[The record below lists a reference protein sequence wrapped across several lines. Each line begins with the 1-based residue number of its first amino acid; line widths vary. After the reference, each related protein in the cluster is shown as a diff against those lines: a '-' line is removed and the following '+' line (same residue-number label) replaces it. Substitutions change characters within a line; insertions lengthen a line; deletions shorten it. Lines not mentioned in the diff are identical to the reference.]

1 MDFKE
6 REVDFQGADRRY
18 AELTRLRDAGSISEE
33 EFDTLRQRL
42 MVRDEGGR
50 WWAKLGESGEW
61 HYRDDK
67 TWIRGTPPGY
77 REEVLPEPTNSFEEV
92 DRRYA
97 QLKRLQHSG
106 EITQEEFDEQLKRSM
121 VQDEGGRW
129 WSKSRKSGG
138 WHYHDGSAWVRGTP
152 PGYAPPN
159 RDDQNR
165 ETQYRRAGLLI
176 GALCFGFIVVFFG
189 VSVGI
194 VMLGYKL
201 PPLLYTGTLVPDL
214 EREGNTLSEAVQL
227 VGGDYELEVT
237 DVESSSEPKGTVIY
251 SFFPSE
257 RDEERALPQA
267 REDPRVHLHLSGG
280 QGSVEVPDVSGLS
293 AVQASKAL
301 IDAGL
306 DPGVDVIFDQS
317 GNAVAAKIRGSYDE
331 KFVSDQKI
339 SSTDEEAG
347 SVVPAG
353 EHILL
358 KTGRDKILE

>member
-33 EFDTLRQRL
+33 EFDTQRQRL
-42 MVRDEGGR
+42 MVRDDQGR

-106 EITQEEFDEQLKRSM
+106 EFTQEEFDEQLKRSM

-138 WHYHDGSAWVRGTP
+138 WHYHDGSAWVRGIP
-152 PGYAPPN
+152 PGYSPPT

-176 GALCFGFIVVFFG
+176 AALCFGFIVVFFG
-189 VSVGI
+189 VAVGI
-194 VMLGYKL
+194 DMLGYKL
-201 PPLLYTGTLVPDL
+201 ATLLHAGALVPDL
-214 EREGNTLSEAVQL
+214 EGEGNTLSEAVQL
-227 VGGDYELEVT
+227 VGGDYELKVT

-251 SFFPSE
+251 SSFPP
-257 RDEERALPQA
+257 DRALPEG
-267 REDPRVHLHLSGG
+267 REDPRVDLHLSGG

-293 AVQASKAL
+293 AVQAGKAL

-306 DPGVDVIFDQS
+306 EPNVAVIFDQS
-317 GNAVAAKIRGSYDE
+317 GNAVAAKKTSGSYKDE
-331 KFVSDQKI
+331 KDVSGQKI
-339 SSTDEEAG
+339 SSTAEEAG

>member
-33 EFDTLRQRL
+33 EFDALRQRL
-42 MVRDEGGR
+42 MVRDDQGR

-77 REEVLPEPTNSFEEV
+77 REEVLPESTNTFEEV

-97 QLKRLQHSG
+97 QLKRLHHSG

-121 VQDEGGRW
+121 VQDQRGRW
-129 WSKSRKSGG
+129 WGKSRKSGG

-152 PGYAPPN
+152 LGYAPPT

-176 GALCFGFIVVFFG
+176 VALCLGLLVVFVG
-189 VSVGI
+189 VAVGT

-201 PPLLYTGTLVPDL
+201 PTLLHAGALVPDL
-214 EREGNTLSEAVQL
+214 EGEGKTLSEAVQL

-237 DVESSSEPKGTVIY
+237 DVRSSSEPKGTVIWS
-251 SFFPSE
+251 SFPP
-257 RDEERALPQA
+257 DRALPEG
-267 REDPRVHLHLSGG
+267 REDPRVHLTLSGG
-280 QGSVEVPDVSGLS
+280 QGSVAVPDVSGLS
-293 AVQASKAL
+293 AVQAGKAL

-306 DPGVDVIFDQS
+306 GPDVHVIFDQS
-317 GNAVAAKIRGSYDE
+317 GNAVAAIKTSGTYQSE
-331 KFVSDQKI
+331 KDVSGQKI
-339 SSTDEEAG
+339 SSTAEEAG

-353 EHILL
+353 EDILL
-358 KTGRDKILE
+358 KTEGDKFLR

>member
-18 AELTRLRDAGSISEE
+18 VELTHQRDAGIINNE

-42 MVRDEGGR
+42 MVRDDQGR

-61 HYRDDK
+61 HYRDGG

-77 REEVLPEPTNSFEEV
+77 REEVLPEPTSSFEEV

-121 VQDEGGRW
+121 VQDERGRW

-138 WHYHDGSAWVRGTP
+138 WHYHDGSAWVRGIP
-152 PGYAPPN
+152 PGYSPPTH
-159 RDDQNR
+159 DDQNR

-176 GALCFGFIVVFFG
+176 AALCFGLIVVFVG
-189 VSVGI
+189 VAVGT
-194 VMLGYKL
+194 VMLGYNL
-201 PPLLYTGTLVPDL
+201 PALLYGGALVPDL
-214 EREGNTLSEAVQL
+214 EGKTLSEAVHL
-227 VGGDYELEVT
+227 VGEDYELKVT
-237 DVESSSEPKGTVIY
+237 DVSSSSEPKGTVIY
-251 SFFPSE
+251 SSVPP
-257 RDEERALPQA
+257 ERALPEG
-267 REDPRVHLHLSGG
+267 REDPRVHLDLSGG

-293 AVQASKAL
+293 APQAGKAL

-306 DPGVDVIFDQS
+306 DPNVYVIFDQS
-317 GNAVAAKIRGSYDE
+317 GNAVAAIKTRGSYKDE
-331 KFVSDQKI
+331 KDVSGQKI

-353 EHILL
+353 EDILL
-358 KTGRDKILE
+358 KTEGDKILE